1 MSETLVLTNA
11 RVYTMEWARP
21 AADAIAVQGNRIVA
35 VGAAN
40 DMPDGRRIDLGG
52 RTVTPAFT
60 DSHMHIMGWA
70 LSLDRIALDG
80 IASVEEIVRLV
91 AEKAAVT
98 PPGEWVLGRGWNHS
112 LWGGTFPSRAD
123 LDRVAPNHPVALTRK
138 DGHMVWANTRA
149 LELAGVTSVTPNPAG
164 GEIRKDERGEPTGLF
179 AENGDNLIYDAI
191 PLPSSEQRRAAL
203 ARAFPILHR
212 MGIVGGHEM
221 GYDDGPGLWADFT
234 ALRDEG
240 RLPLRVAMYMPK
252 HYLGEMIGR
261 GMRSGDGD
269 HNLRVGGLK
278 IFMDGT
284 LGSVTADM
292 LEPFEGQ
299 PNNRGIVT
307 TELDEFRS
315 LAFLGAENGVS
326 VALHAIG
333 DGANRK
339 ILDVFS
345 EWRAGRGADSP
356 LRQRIE
362 HVQLLHPDDLGRL
375 AELGVIAS
383 MQPIHATSDMLVA
396 DKFWGERARYSY
408 AWCSLLSRG
417 THMAFGSDAP
427 VETPDVLQG
436 IHAAVTRRRADG
448 SPEGGWYPQECVSA
462 PNAVYAYTAG
472 AAYATHEEDAKGT
485 LTPGKL
491 ADLVVLS
498 DDIFEVPP
506 MDILNARVDATM
518 LDGQWV
524 YQDHL

>member
-1 MSETLVLTNA
+1 MTDTLVLTNA

-21 AADAIAVQGNRIVA
+21 TADAVAVQGNRIVA
-35 VGAAN
+35 VGAA
-40 DMPDGRRIDLGG
+40 DEMPDGRRVDLGG

-60 DSHMHIMGWA
+60 DAHMHIMSWA
-70 LSLDRIALDG
+70 LSLDRLALDG
-80 IASVEEIVRLV
+80 IASVAEIARLV

-98 PPGEWVLGRGWNHS
+98 SPGEWILGRGWNHS
-112 LWGGTFPSRAD
+112 LWGGDFPSRAD
-123 LDRVAPNHPVALTRK
+123 LDRVAPDHPVALTRK
-138 DGHMVWANTRA
+138 DGHMVWANSRA
-149 LELAGVTSVTPNPAG
+149 LALAGVTSVTPDPAG
-164 GEIRKDERGEPTGLF
+164 GEIRHDERGEPTGLF
-179 AENGDNLIYDAI
+179 AENANDLIYDAI
-191 PLPSSEQRRAAL
+191 PLPTPEGRRAAL
-203 ARAFPILHR
+203 GRAFPILHR

-221 GYDDGPGLWADFT
+221 GYDDGPGLWADFS

-240 RLPLRVAMYMPK
+240 RLPFRITMYMPK
-252 HYLGEMIGR
+252 HYLNEMIAR

-269 HNLRVGGLK
+269 HNLHVGGLK

-284 LGSVTADM
+284 LGSQTADM

-315 LAFLGAENGVS
+315 LVFLGADNGVS
-326 VALHAIG
+326 VAIHAIG

-345 EWRAGRGADSP
+345 EWRAGLGADSP

-375 AELGVIAS
+375 AELGIIAS

-396 DKFWGERARYSY
+396 DRFWGARARYAY
-408 AWCSLLSRG
+408 AWCSLVGRG
-417 THMAFGSDAP
+417 TRLAFGSDAP
-427 VETPDVLQG
+427 VETPDVIQG

-448 SPEGGWYPQECVSA
+448 NPAGGWYAEECVSV
-462 PNAVYAYTAG
+462 PTAVHAYTAG
-472 AAYATHEEDAKGT
+472 AAYVSGEEAAKGT

-498 DDIFEVPP
+498 DDIFEAEP

-518 LDGQWV
+518 LDGRWV
-524 YQDHL
+524 YQDNL